1 MATPARWRRVRLI
14 GKETCKVV
22 VVTGASAG
30 VGRATA
36 REFARR
42 GYDVALLARNAEALD
57 NARAEV
63 ESLGRRALAVPLDM
77 ADADAV
83 ERAALDIESQLGP
96 IEVWVNN
103 AMVTVF
109 SPVALLQAEEV
120 RRVTEVTYLGTVNG
134 TLSALRRM
142 TSRNRGT
149 IVQVGSALAYRSIP
163 LQAPYCG
170 AKSAIRGFTDSLRTE
185 LLHSGSRVR
194 VTMVQMP
201 ALNTP
206 QFDWCRARVS
216 HKPQPV
222 PPIFEPEVA
231 ARAIVWAA
239 RHRRRELFVG
249 SSTVAAIWGNR
260 FVAPLLDRYLA
271 RSAYRAQLAP
281 EPIEPNRR
289 DNLWQ
294 PVRGDHGAHGRF
306 TERASG
312 SSRELWMSTHRGLLL
327 TACAAGA
334 GLVWLAAAAGRA
346 HRGQL

>member
-1 MATPARWRRVRLI
+1 MALLGRQRS
-14 GKETCKVV
+14 KVV

-30 VGRATA
+30 VGRAAA

-42 GYDVALLARNAEALD
+42 GSDVALLARNADALES
-57 NARAEV
+57 ARSEV
-63 ESLGRRALAVPLDM
+63 ESHGRRALAIPLDM
-77 ADADAV
+77 SDADAV
-83 ERAALDIESQLGP
+83 ERAAFTIESQLGP
-96 IEVWVNN
+96 IDVWVNN

-109 SPVALLQAEEV
+109 SPVALLRPEEV

-142 TSRNRGT
+142 TSRGRGT

-216 HKPQPV
+216 RRPQPV

-239 RHRRRELFVG
+239 RHPRREIFVG
-249 SSTVAAIWGNR
+249 GSTVAAIWGNR
-260 FVAPLLDRYLA
+260 LAAPLLDRYLA
-271 RSAYRAQLAP
+271 RSAYQAQLAP
-281 EPIEPNRR
+281 EPIEPDRR

-294 PVRGDHGAHGRF
+294 TVPGDHGARGRF
-306 TERASG
+306 TDRASD
-312 SSRELWMSTHRGLLL
+312 SSRELWLTTHRGLLL

-334 GLVWLAAAAGRA
+334 GLAWLAAAAARSRR
-346 HRGQL
+346 HV